1 MGACLSKKKG
11 SSTATT
17 KSAASSTVPELKNN
31 SPFSVSGVV
40 NVSKPNVEEVKLKKD
55 NSKKGKEEKKHETV
69 PPEPEGHVKKE
80 IFIIKHRKNHDDNNN
95 RVRNNSNSKSPP
107 FTEESTICDKTA
119 PTANMGGGGGGV
131 GVRTSSCTK
140 EEVDAILIQC
150 GRLSRS
156 SSGNAIAAEHKR
168 RYSGSKR
175 SYDFDHCDN
184 DTVSN
189 DDDSKKVNANE
200 SNSDLCE
207 EERHQ
212 HQHRPRHRQSPSP
225 NRRPSSSSQERR
237 RRTPSR
243 EREQQQ
249 QRSSSRERRVSRSP
263 GRRSSENTTPSNARN
278 NNSSNNTSSR
288 PGKMVSVPAT
298 VSSLVMDK
306 SNNNGSGESGATT
319 GIKRIAVKRNVGA
332 ASPRSQSPAR
342 ANGNGANGNKAF
354 SENQQQPSLSR
365 SNSRKAEQS
374 PYKRNPLSEIE
385 PNSLA
390 FPHSTTN
397 NSSSRVQNR
406 PKKEFET
413 EANQQKTNG
422 NRTASDKGVTINCKT
437 KVQQEEDV
445 KVQSSITDNVVVKTM
460 VPPGVDNLKPPYTL
474 TRSRSSRRSQEL
486 DINCEALLNPPP
498 QSYASLLLEDIQ
510 NFHQKNTPPV
520 SLPAC
525 VTKACSI
532 LEAVADL
539 NSNAGLN
546 FCSGEDRRSPLA
558 FQCSRNDYNVPL
570 TTNDY
575 GKREPDAEDP
585 VVESMLVFNDDDV
598 MEPNLHKYVTV
609 NRGGSLGGADMDDQ
623 ESSGSNSFTV
633 SSGQQH
639 WGVSSS
645 SWEPSSVESKDCW
658 TSRSNYSKEECQRS
672 PLGLEGTVAS
682 EVAGRDAGGAKK
694 KLNSQRREC
703 DHQHGSG
710 IGRGRLG
717 ANKVLHN
724 IPVVTAAAST

>member
-11 SSTATT
+11 SSSTAT
-17 KSAASSTVPELKNN
+17 KSASSTAHVAVPELKNN
-31 SPFSVSGVV
+31 PPSVSGVT
-40 NVSKPNVEEVKLKKD
+40 VSKPKVETETAPEVKLNKD
-55 NSKKGKEEKKHETV
+55 NSKKVEEKHETV
-69 PPEPEGHVKKE
+69 PEPEGHVKKE
-80 IFIIKHRKNHDDNNN
+80 IFIIKHRKSHDD
-95 RVRNNSNSKSPP
+95 RERNSNSKSPS
-107 FTEESTICDKTA
+107 FTEESMADKTA
-119 PTANMGGGGGGV
+119 PTPSTNMGVV

-156 SSGNAIAAEHKR
+156 SSGNAAAAASGEHRR

-189 DDDSKKVNANE
+189 DDDSKKANANE

-212 HQHRPRHRQSPSP
+212 QRPRQRQSPS
-225 NRRPSSSSQERR
+225 RRPSSSQERR

-243 EREQQQ
+243 EREQQ

-278 NNSSNNTSSR
+278 NNCSNTSSR

-306 SNNNGSGESGATT
+306 SNNNGGGGGGGESGATT
-319 GIKRIAVKRNVGA
+319 GIKRITVKRNVGA

-342 ANGNGANGNKAF
+342 ANGNAASGNKAF
-354 SENQQQPSLSR
+354 NENQQQPSLSR

-390 FPHSTTN
+390 FPHSTAN
-397 NSSSRVQNR
+397 NSSSKVQNR

-413 EANQQKTNG
+413 EANQKTNG
-422 NRTASDKGVTINCKT
+422 SRTALDKGMNVNCKT

-474 TRSRSSRRSQEL
+474 TRSRSSRQSRDL
-486 DINCEALLNPPP
+486 DLNPEALLNPP

-546 FCSGEDRRSPLA
+546 FCGAEDRRSPLA
-558 FQCSRNDYNVPL
+558 FQCSGNDYNVSL
-570 TTNDY
+570 TTHDY

-585 VVESMLVFNDDDV
+585 VVESMLLFNDDDV
-598 MEPNLHKYVTV
+598 MEQSLHKYVTV
-609 NRGGSLGGADMDDQ
+609 NRGGLLGGVDMDDQ

-633 SSGQQH
+633 SSGQQR

-658 TSRSNYSKEECQRS
+658 TSRSNYSKEEGQK
-672 PLGLEGTVAS
+672 LGLEGRVAS
-682 EVAGRDAGGAKK
+682 EAGLDAGEAKK

-703 DHQHGSG
+703 DHHQHGSG
-710 IGRGRLG
+710 IGHGRLG

-724 IPVVTAAAST
+724 RPVVTAAAST

>member
-11 SSTATT
+11 SSTPSSSSLAATE
-17 KSAASSTVPELKNN
+17 SASTVPELKNH
-31 SPFSVSGVV
+31 SVSAVT
-40 NVSKPNVEEVKLKKD
+40 VSKPKVETDPEVKLKKE
-55 NSKKGKEEKKHETV
+55 NTQKVEEKHETV
-69 PPEPEGHVKKE
+69 PEGEGHVKKE
-80 IFIIKHRKNHDDNNN
+80 IFIIKHRKSHDD
-95 RVRNNSNSKSPP
+95 RERNTKSPP
-107 FTEESTICDKTA
+107 GITQQNATTEATESSMGDKSA
-119 PTANMGGGGGGV
+119 PPATTNMGA

-140 EEVDAILIQC
+140 EEVDAILIHC

-156 SSGNAIAAEHKR
+156 SSGNAVAASGEHRR

-184 DTVSN
+184 DTISN
-189 DDDSKKVNANE
+189 DEDSKKANANE
-200 SNSDLCE
+200 NSSDLCE
-207 EERHQ
+207 DER

-225 NRRPSSSSQERR
+225 RPSSQERR

-243 EREQQQ
+243 EREQQ

-263 GRRSSENTTPSNARN
+263 GRRSSENTTPANARN
-278 NNSSNNTSSR
+278 NSNTSSR

-306 SNNNGSGESGATT
+306 SNNNGGGESAATT
-319 GIKRIAVKRNVGA
+319 GIKRITVKRNVGA

-342 ANGNGANGNKAF
+342 ANGNAANANKAF
-354 SENQQQPSLSR
+354 NENQQQPSLSR
-365 SNSRKAEQS
+365 NSSRKAEQS
-374 PYKRNPLSEIE
+374 PYKRNPPSEVE

-390 FPHSTTN
+390 YPHSTPN
-397 NSSSRVQNR
+397 NNSSRVQNR
-406 PKKEFET
+406 PKTNQKPNGSRT
-413 EANQQKTNG
+413 EL
-422 NRTASDKGVTINCKT
+422 DKGMIVNCKT

-445 KVQSSITDNVVVKTM
+445 KVQSSITDNIVVKTV
-460 VPPGVDNLKPPYTL
+460 VPSGVDSLKPHTL
-474 TRSRSSRRSQEL
+474 TRSRSSRRSRDL
-486 DINCEALLNPPP
+486 DLNPEALLNPP
-498 QSYASLLLEDIQ
+498 QSYTSLLLEDIH
-510 NFHQKNTPPV
+510 NFHQKGTPSV

-539 NSNAGLN
+539 NSNPNLN
-546 FCSGEDRRSPLA
+546 FCGAEDRRSPPA
-558 FQCSRNDYNVPL
+558 FQCSSRNDYDVPL

-585 VVESMLVFNDDDV
+585 VVESMFVVNDDDV
-598 MEPNLHKYVTV
+598 MEPSLHKYVTV
-609 NRGGSLGGADMDDQ
+609 NRGGSLGGVDMEDQ

-639 WGVSSS
+639 WGISSS

-658 TSRSNYSKEECQRS
+658 TSRLNYSKEEGHKS
-672 PLGLEGTVAS
+672 PLGVEGRVSS
-682 EVAGRDAGGAKK
+682 EAGHDVGGAEE
-694 KLNSQRREC
+694 KLNSKRREC

-717 ANKVLHN
+717 ANKVLHT
-724 IPVVTAAAST
+724 IPVVTASAST

>member
-11 SSTATT
+11 PSTTSSSSPLAATKSASSTAHG
-17 KSAASSTVPELKNN
+17 VPELKNP
-31 SPFSVSGVV
+31 SLRDEA
-40 NVSKPNVEEVKLKKD
+40 KVETAPEVKLKKE
-55 NSKKGKEEKKHETV
+55 NCKKVEEKHETV
-69 PPEPEGHVKKE
+69 PETEGHVKKE
-80 IFIIKHRKNHDDNNN
+80 IFIIKHRKSHDD
-95 RVRNNSNSKSPP
+95 RERNSKSPP
-107 FTEESTICDKTA
+107 CTTQLNPAVEA
-119 PTANMGGGGGGV
+119 MGEAAATSMGV

-156 SSGNAIAAEHKR
+156 SSGNAVAASGEHRR

-184 DTVSN
+184 DTIS
-189 DDDSKKVNANE
+189 NANE
-200 SNSDLCE
+200 NSGDLYE

-212 HQHRPRHRQSPSP
+212 HPARHRHSPSP
-225 NRRPSSSSQERR
+225 RPSSQERR

-243 EREQQQ
+243 EREQQ

-263 GRRSSENTTPSNARN
+263 GRRSSENTATPANARN
-278 NNSSNNTSSR
+278 ISNTSSR
-288 PGKMVSVPAT
+288 PGKMVSVPPT

-306 SNNNGSGESGATT
+306 SNNIGSSGDSAATAA
-319 GIKRIAVKRNVGA
+319 IKRITVKRNVGA

-342 ANGNGANGNKAF
+342 ANGNKPLN
-354 SENQQQPSLSR
+354 ENPQQPSLSR
-365 SNSRKAEQS
+365 SSSRKAEQS

-390 FPHSTTN
+390 FPHSTLN
-397 NSSSRVQNR
+397 NNGSRVQNR

-413 EANQQKTNG
+413 EANQKTNG
-422 NRTASDKGVTINCKT
+422 SRTALDKGTSVNGKT

-445 KVQSSITDNVVVKTM
+445 KVQCSITDNIAVKTM
-460 VPPGVDNLKPPYTL
+460 VQQGVDNLKPHTL
-474 TRSRSSRRSQEL
+474 TRSRSSRRSRDL
-486 DINCEALLNPPP
+486 DLNPEALLNPP

-510 NFHQKNTPPV
+510 NFHQKSTPV

-539 NSNAGLN
+539 NNNTSLN
-546 FCSGEDRRSPLA
+546 FCCAEDRRSPPA

-570 TTNDY
+570 TNNDY

-598 MEPNLHKYVTV
+598 MEPSLHKYVTV
-609 NRGGSLGGADMDDQ
+609 NRGGSLGGVDMEDQ

-639 WGVSSS
+639 WGISSS

-658 TSRSNYSKEECQRS
+658 TSRSNYSKEEGQKS
-672 PLGLEGTVAS
+672 PLVPS
-682 EVAGRDAGGAKK
+682 EAGRDVAGAKK
-694 KLNSQRREC
+694 KLNSRRRDS

-710 IGRGRLG
+710 VGRGRLG
-717 ANKVLHN
+717 ANKVLHT
-724 IPVVTAAAST
+724 IPVVTASAST

>member
-11 SSTATT
+11 SSTSTSSPLAAA
-17 KSAASSTVPELKNN
+17 KSASAVAELTNPSSV
-31 SPFSVSGVV
+31 VGV
-40 NVSKPNVEEVKLKKD
+40 NVSKPKLETDPEVKLKKE
-55 NSKKGKEEKKHETV
+55 NPKKVEEKHEAV
-69 PPEPEGHVKKE
+69 AEVEGHVKKE
-80 IFIIKHRKNHDDNNN
+80 IFIIKHRKSHDD
-95 RVRNNSNSKSPP
+95 RERNSKSPP
-107 FTEESTICDKTA
+107 CTTQQNVTTESMGDITA
-119 PTANMGGGGGGV
+119 QPPATNIGVV

-156 SSGNAIAAEHKR
+156 SSGNAVAASGEHRR

-184 DTVSN
+184 DTISN
-189 DDDSKKVNANE
+189 DEDSKKVNANE

-207 EERHQ
+207 DERHQ
-212 HQHRPRHRQSPSP
+212 HRLRHRQSPSP
-225 NRRPSSSSQERR
+225 RPSSQERR

-243 EREQQQ
+243 EREQQ

-263 GRRSSENTTPSNARN
+263 GRRSSENTPATARN
-278 NNSSNNTSSR
+278 NSNTSSR

-306 SNNNGSGESGATT
+306 SNNNGGGGESAATT
-319 GIKRIAVKRNVGA
+319 GIKRITVKRNVGV

-342 ANGNGANGNKAF
+342 ANGNAANASKAF
-354 SENQQQPSLSR
+354 NENQQPPSLSR
-365 SNSRKAEQS
+365 SSSRKAEQS

-390 FPHSTTN
+390 FPHSTAN
-397 NSSSRVQNR
+397 NNSSRVQNK

-413 EANQQKTNG
+413 EAIQRTNSS
-422 NRTASDKGVTINCKT
+422 RTALDKGMTVNCKT
-437 KVQQEEDV
+437 KVQQDGDI

-460 VPPGVDNLKPPYTL
+460 VPPGLDNPKPHTL
-474 TRSRSSRRSQEL
+474 TRSRSSRRSRDL
-486 DINCEALLNPPP
+486 DLNPEALLNPP

-510 NFHQKNTPPV
+510 NFHQKSTQPV

-539 NSNAGLN
+539 NSNTSLN
-546 FCSGEDRRSPLA
+546 LYGAEDRRSPPA
-558 FQCSRNDYNVPL
+558 FQCSRNDYNAPL
-570 TTNDY
+570 SDNDY

-585 VVESMLVFNDDDV
+585 VVESMLVFNDDDE
-598 MEPNLHKYVTV
+598 MESSLHKYVTV
-609 NRGGSLGGADMDDQ
+609 NRGGSLGEVDMEDQ

-633 SSGQQH
+633 GNGQQH
-639 WGVSSS
+639 WGISS
-645 SWEPSSVESKDCW
+645 SWEPSSVESRDCW
-658 TSRSNYSKEECQRS
+658 TSRLNYSREEGGVS
-672 PLGLEGTVAS
+672 S
-682 EVAGRDAGGAKK
+682 ETGCDMDGARKKFNSNGRD
-694 KLNSQRREC
+694 C

-717 ANKVLHN
+717 ANTVHHTVP
-724 IPVVTAAAST
+724 IVTAPAPT

>member
-11 SSTATT
+11 SSTSTSSPLAAA
-17 KSAASSTVPELKNN
+17 KSASAISELTNPSSV
-31 SPFSVSGVV
+31 VGV
-40 NVSKPNVEEVKLKKD
+40 NVSKPKLETDTEVKLKKD
-55 NSKKGKEEKKHETV
+55 NPKKVEEKHEAV
-69 PPEPEGHVKKE
+69 AEVEGHVKKE
-80 IFIIKHRKNHDDNNN
+80 IFIIKHRKSHDD
-95 RVRNNSNSKSPP
+95 RERNSKSPP
-107 FTEESTICDKTA
+107 CTTQQNVTTESMGDITA
-119 PTANMGGGGGGV
+119 QPAATNIGVV

-156 SSGNAIAAEHKR
+156 SSGTAVAASGEHRR

-184 DTVSN
+184 DTISN
-189 DDDSKKVNANE
+189 DEDSKKANANE

-207 EERHQ
+207 DERHQ
-212 HQHRPRHRQSPSP
+212 HRLRHRQSPSP
-225 NRRPSSSSQERR
+225 RPSSSQERR

-243 EREQQQ
+243 EREQQ

-263 GRRSSENTTPSNARN
+263 GRRSSENTPATTRN
-278 NNSSNNTSSR
+278 NSNTSSR

-306 SNNNGSGESGATT
+306 SNNNGGGGESAATT
-319 GIKRIAVKRNVGA
+319 GIKRITVKRNVGV

-342 ANGNGANGNKAF
+342 ANGNAANANKAF
-354 SENQQQPSLSR
+354 NENQQPPSLSR
-365 SNSRKAEQS
+365 SSSRKAEQS

-390 FPHSTTN
+390 FPHSAAN
-397 NSSSRVQNR
+397 NNSSRVQNK

-413 EANQQKTNG
+413 EAIQRTNSS
-422 NRTASDKGVTINCKT
+422 RTAVDKGMTVNCKT
-437 KVQQEEDV
+437 NDGDI

-460 VPPGVDNLKPPYTL
+460 VPPGLDNPKPHTL
-474 TRSRSSRRSQEL
+474 TRSRSSRRSRDL
-486 DINCEALLNPPP
+486 DLNPEALLNPP

-510 NFHQKNTPPV
+510 NFHQKSTQPV

-539 NSNAGLN
+539 NSNTSLN
-546 FCSGEDRRSPLA
+546 LYGAEDRRSPPA

-570 TTNDY
+570 SDNDY

-585 VVESMLVFNDDDV
+585 VVESMLVFNDDDG
-598 MEPNLHKYVTV
+598 MESSLHKYVTV
-609 NRGGSLGGADMDDQ
+609 NRGGSLGGVDMEDQ

-633 SSGQQH
+633 GNGQQH
-639 WGVSSS
+639 WGISS
-645 SWEPSSVESKDCW
+645 SWEPSSVESRDCW
-658 TSRSNYSKEECQRS
+658 TSRLNYSREEGGVS
-672 PLGLEGTVAS
+672 S
-682 EVAGRDAGGAKK
+682 ETGCDVDGGRKKFNSNGRD
-694 KLNSQRREC
+694 C

-717 ANKVLHN
+717 ANKVHHTVP
-724 IPVVTAAAST
+724 IVTAPAPT

>member
-11 SSTATT
+11 SSTSTSSPLAAA
-17 KSAASSTVPELKNN
+17 KLASAVSELTNPSSFV
-31 SPFSVSGVV
+31 GV
-40 NVSKPNVEEVKLKKD
+40 NVSKPKLETDPEVKLKKE
-55 NSKKGKEEKKHETV
+55 NPKKVEEKHEAV
-69 PPEPEGHVKKE
+69 AEVEGHVKKE
-80 IFIIKHRKNHDDNNN
+80 IFIIKHRKSHDD
-95 RVRNNSNSKSPP
+95 RERNSKSPP
-107 FTEESTICDKTA
+107 CTTQQNVTTESMGDITA
-119 PTANMGGGGGGV
+119 QPAATNIGVV

-156 SSGNAIAAEHKR
+156 SSGNAVAASGEHRR

-184 DTVSN
+184 DTISN
-189 DDDSKKVNANE
+189 DEDSKKANANE

-207 EERHQ
+207 DERHQ
-212 HQHRPRHRQSPSP
+212 HRLRHRQSPSP
-225 NRRPSSSSQERR
+225 RPSSQERR

-243 EREQQQ
+243 EREQQ

-263 GRRSSENTTPSNARN
+263 GRRSSENTPATARN
-278 NNSSNNTSSR
+278 NSNTSSR

-306 SNNNGSGESGATT
+306 SNNNGGGGESAATT
-319 GIKRIAVKRNVGA
+319 GIKRITVKRNVGV

-342 ANGNGANGNKAF
+342 ANGNAANANKAF
-354 SENQQQPSLSR
+354 NENQQPPSLSR
-365 SNSRKAEQS
+365 SSSRKAEQS

-390 FPHSTTN
+390 FPHSAAN
-397 NSSSRVQNR
+397 NNSSRVQNK

-413 EANQQKTNG
+413 EAIQRTNSS
-422 NRTASDKGVTINCKT
+422 RTALDKGMTVNCKT
-437 KVQQEEDV
+437 KMQQDGDI

-460 VPPGVDNLKPPYTL
+460 VPPGLDNPKPHTL
-474 TRSRSSRRSQEL
+474 TRSRSSRRSRDL
-486 DINCEALLNPPP
+486 DLNPEALLNPP

-510 NFHQKNTPPV
+510 NFHQKSTQPV

-539 NSNAGLN
+539 NSNTSLN
-546 FCSGEDRRSPLA
+546 LYGAEDRRSPPA

-570 TTNDY
+570 SDNDY
-575 GKREPDAEDP
+575 GKREPDADDP
-585 VVESMLVFNDDDV
+585 VVESMLVFNDDDG
-598 MEPNLHKYVTV
+598 MESSLHKYVTV
-609 NRGGSLGGADMDDQ
+609 NRGGSLGGVDMEDQ

-633 SSGQQH
+633 GNGQQH
-639 WGVSSS
+639 WGVSS
-645 SWEPSSVESKDCW
+645 SWEPSSVESRAETGCDVDGGRKKFN
-658 TSRSNYSKEECQRS
+658 SNE
-672 PLGLEGTVAS
+672 
-682 EVAGRDAGGAKK
+682 RD
-694 KLNSQRREC
+694 C

-717 ANKVLHN
+717 ANKVHHTVP
-724 IPVVTAAAST
+724 IVTAPAPT